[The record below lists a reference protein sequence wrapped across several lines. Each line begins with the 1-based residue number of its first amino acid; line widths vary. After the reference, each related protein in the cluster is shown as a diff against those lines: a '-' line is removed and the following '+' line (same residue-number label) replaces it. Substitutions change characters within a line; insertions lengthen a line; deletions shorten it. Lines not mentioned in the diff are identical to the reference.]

1 MIWFLLLITA
11 MVSIFQMH
19 NQLKETFKSCCKNCG
34 SCGGGC
40 NGGCN
45 NTAPYFQW
53 MPMMFTMPAPAKCP
67 EPVMVIAAEPELPV
81 QVVPPVESAPSTP
94 AAVAK
99 PATAAPT
106 TTKAPTPKS
115 TSSTRPPT
123 RSTTPL
129 PGSKSGLRSSAM
141 TFPTVAPIEPGK
153 LDPNLRGTIL
163 AQIRAELI
171 PLINQERA
179 CAGVVSLKRD
189 EALDAAA
196 QRLAEEIIVNDL
208 RTDFPHF
215 SHLSDT
221 TVDERVKAEGWTG
234 FTSAEG
240 NLQQIIQYSKQLYD
254 TNTPKAFIADA
265 MCDNPVSLDANA
277 TSKILLNPNFNCIG
291 IGYGLGNADSAKMNT
306 KSCFVIVVG
315 KNNKVVT
322 QVAAKPMDCLNWELK
337 SNCPDL
343 APPAASSTVNT
354 GGAKAT
360 TLRPSA

>member
-1 MIWFLLLITA
+1 M
-11 MVSIFQMH
+11 
-19 NQLKETFKSCCKNCG
+19 K
-34 SCGGGC
+34 
-40 NGGCN
+40 
-45 NTAPYFQW
+45 
-53 MPMMFTMPAPAKCP
+53 
-67 EPVMVIAAEPELPV
+67 
-81 QVVPPVESAPSTP
+81 
-94 AAVAK
+94 
-99 PATAAPT
+99 
-106 TTKAPTPKS
+106 
-115 TSSTRPPT
+115 
-123 RSTTPL
+123 
-129 PGSKSGLRSSAM
+129 
-141 TFPTVAPIEPGK
+141 FPTVAPIEPGK

-163 AQIRAELI
+163 SQIRAELT

-179 CAGVVSLKRD
+179 CAGLVSLKRD

-215 SHLSDT
+215 SHMSDT
-221 TVDERVKAEGWTG
+221 TVDERAKAEGWTG

-254 TNTPKAFIADA
+254 TNTPKAFISDA
-265 MCDNPVSLDANA
+265 MCDNPVTQDTKA

-291 IGYGLGNADSAKMNT
+291 IGYGLGNADSVKMNT

-322 QVAAKPMDCLNWELK
+322 QVEPKPLDCLNWELK

-343 APPAASSTVNT
+343 AQPAASSTVNT
-354 GGAKAT
+354 AAAKAT

>member
-1 MIWFLLLITA
+1 MIWLLLLITA
-11 MVSIFQMH
+11 MVSLFQMH
-19 NQLKETFKSCCKNCG
+19 NQLKETFKSCCKRCG

-40 NGGCN
+40 NGGCNN

-67 EPVMVIAAEPELPV
+67 EPVVVIADLEPPV
-81 QVVPPVESAPSTP
+81 QVAPPKAPPTTP

-99 PATAAPT
+99 PVTTAPAV
-106 TTKAPTPKS
+106 TTKAPAPK
-115 TSSTRPPT
+115 TSSSTKPPAK
-123 RSTTPL
+123 STTPV
-129 PGSKSGLRSSAM
+129 PGSKSTLKFSGMRL
-141 TFPTVAPIEPGK
+141 PTVAPIEPGK
-153 LDPNLRGTIL
+153 LNPNLRGTIL
-163 AQIRAELI
+163 SQIRTELM
-171 PLINQERA
+171 PLINKERA
-179 CAGVVSLKRD
+179 CAGLVSLKRD

-215 SHLSDT
+215 SHMSDT

-265 MCDNPVSLDANA
+265 MCDNPVSQDAKA

-291 IGYGLGNADSAKMNT
+291 IGYGLGNADSVKMNT

-322 QVAAKPMDCLNWELK
+322 QVEPKPLDCLNWELK

-343 APPAASSTVNT
+343 EPTKSATVSI
-354 GGAKAT
+354 GAKPTT